1 MPPQACETQTL
12 GYALIIVSLPQVQK
26 GLNDYLETKRLAFP
40 RFYFLSNDELLE
52 ILSETKDPL
61 RVQPFLRKIFEGID
75 KLEFAPD
82 LEVRHLSACYPFC
95 LSTHPSVCVPVC
107 LSVCMYIIAAPRELH
122 KASMTKPCAFGQGCV
137 PASKT
142 KTVHETLQC

>member
-1 MPPQACETQTL
+1 M
-12 GYALIIVSLPQVQK
+12 QVQK

-82 LEVRHLSACYPFC
+82 LEVHHHLAPPFAIA
-95 LSTHPSVCVPVC
+95 PVHG
-107 LSVCMYIIAAPRELH
+107 IPLH
-122 KASMTKPCAFGQGCV
+122 FM
-137 PASKT
+137 
-142 KTVHETLQC
+142 

>member
-1 MPPQACETQTL
+1 MLLMMTAHAEWDSAPL
-12 GYALIIVSLPQVQK
+12 QVQK

-82 LEVRHLSACYPFC
+82 LEVCTPSAWQPC
-95 LSTHPSVCVPVC
+95 LAHVT
-107 LSVCMYIIAAPRELH
+107 
-122 KASMTKPCAFGQGCV
+122 T
-137 PASKT
+137 
-142 KTVHETLQC
+142 

>member
-1 MPPQACETQTL
+1 MSFLMRTHTEWISAP
-12 GYALIIVSLPQVQK
+12 PQVQK

-82 LEVRHLSACYPFC
+82 LEVCTTSAGS
-95 LSTHPSVCVPVC
+95 LAWLMS
-107 LSVCMYIIAAPRELH
+107 
-122 KASMTKPCAFGQGCV
+122 
-137 PASKT
+137 
-142 KTVHETLQC
+142 

>member
-1 MPPQACETQTL
+1 M
-12 GYALIIVSLPQVQK
+12 QVQK

-82 LEVRHLSACYPFC
+82 LEVWSLKPFHISLPC
-95 LSTHPSVCVPVC
+95 NGYLKPDCRDSLPSGIPGPYFFV
-107 LSVCMYIIAAPRELH
+107 S
-122 KASMTKPCAFGQGCV
+122 
-137 PASKT
+137 
-142 KTVHETLQC
+142 